1 MNKKTA
7 PARNME
13 ETKVTV
19 VLENGIAVQRQAA
32 GSGVGL
38 KSAARITELHG
49 GEMSWTEKGDIF
61 QMKISI
67 PLH

>member
-1 MNKKTA
+1 MTA
-7 PARNME
+7 DIYME
-13 ETKVTV
+13 ETNVIV
-19 VLENGIAVQRQAA
+19 ILENGISEQRQAA

-61 QMKISI
+61 QVKISI